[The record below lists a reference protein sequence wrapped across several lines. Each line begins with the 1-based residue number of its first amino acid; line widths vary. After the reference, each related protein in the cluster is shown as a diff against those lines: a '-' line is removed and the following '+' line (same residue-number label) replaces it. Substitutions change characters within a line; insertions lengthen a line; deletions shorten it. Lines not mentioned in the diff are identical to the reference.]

1 MADNRDIAA
10 YLQDVGETDR
20 KSHMLLERFARLE
33 RCIINSIP
41 DNSLQISCK
50 QLNDNAINDGITTS
64 KEKDIRTLLYFLSVK
79 GYTHKK
85 EDGAH
90 NLMLERLANIE
101 ETLTRIDKRL
111 AICRYAIDW
120 LYRLAKEQSK
130 DSDDK
135 CRCLFPLWSWLSR

>member
-1 MADNRDIAA
+1 MSKREVISAVERMRQEGILADNRDIAA

-33 RCIINSIP
+33 RYIINSIP

-79 GYTHKK
+79 GYTHKRK
-85 EDGAH
+85 TGP
-90 NLMLERLANIE
+90 
-101 ETLTRIDKRL
+101 TTS
-111 AICRYAIDW
+111 C
-120 LYRLAKEQSK
+120 
-130 DSDDK
+130 
-135 CRCLFPLWSWLSR
+135 WSVWPI